1 MEQWFIYG
9 IVAVGAFFT
18 IASATPV
25 RNFGAMVRELRESAT
40 TDTGTGIKPLQ
51 ALLISLSARLGTGNI
66 AGVATAI
73 AMGGPGAVVWMWIA
87 AALGMATAFA
97 EGALAQVYKERKGN
111 EFRGGPGFYLSKGTG
126 KEFLGLIYAVCIFLA
141 YTVFVPGI
149 RSSAITRPPSTPG
162 TFPCGGRRGRG
173 RDDPHLGGG
182 VRRFAN
188 FSRPPCLHGWRL
200 RAGRPGGMM

>member
-1 MEQWFIYG
+1 MQEIVDAINGVIWNQWFIYG

-18 IASATPV
+18 IAFGGLQV

-111 EFRGGPGFYLSKGTG
+111 EFRGGPGFYLSMGTG
-126 KEFLGLIYAVCIFLA
+126 
-141 YTVFVPGI
+141 
-149 RSSAITRPPSTPG
+149 
-162 TFPCGGRRGRG
+162 
-173 RDDPHLGGG
+173 
-182 VRRFAN
+182 
-188 FSRPPCLHGWRL
+188 
-200 RAGRPGGMM
+200 